1 MLIAANTRRAKSGR
15 PWNRTATKCPNWPP
29 NSPNHSTRPIGRGSL
44 ACFMT
49 PAKRASRSRPILRGP
64 MDWMMRRMI
73 HPTIRILARVRA
85 GPTNIGSALGAF
97 SLTALPGITPDCPT
111 GSLARSPMAHCAC
124 GWMKMRRCYA
134 SLPCRSGLIIIK
146 RSYLSFLRRSSS
158 GKVLPRSGSACC
170 IRVWLMPIFLIPR
183 PSWTRRKALTVVAIR
198 SSLN

>member
-1 MLIAANTRRAKSGR
+1 MLIAANTRRAKSGK
-15 PWNRTATKCPNWPP
+15 PWNRTATKCPNWPL

-44 ACFMT
+44 ACFTT

-183 PSWTRRKALTVVAIR
+183 PSWTR
-198 SSLN
+198 